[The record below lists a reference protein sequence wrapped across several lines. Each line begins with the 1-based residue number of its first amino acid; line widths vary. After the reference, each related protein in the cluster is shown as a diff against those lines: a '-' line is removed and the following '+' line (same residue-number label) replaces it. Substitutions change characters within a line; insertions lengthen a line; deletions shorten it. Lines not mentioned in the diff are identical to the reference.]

1 MPTVFDHLLS
11 ESFVPHGHCYLW
23 KPELVWMNVISDGLI
38 ALAYYSIPIVL
49 LYIVRKRG
57 DIPFDWVI
65 VLFGGFIVA
74 CGTGHLLD
82 IWTLWH
88 PTYWL
93 SSSVKSLT
101 AAISIGT
108 AIVLVSLVPK
118 ILQLPSPGQMVV
130 TNQRLENEILERQEA
145 EKELE
150 KTHQRLKFHVENSPL
165 AVVEWD
171 QDFRIQGWSK
181 RAEELFGWNATEIIG
196 LLPNELKFIYEDD
209 AIIVGETI
217 ARLIDGST
225 PRNFCQNRNYTKAE
239 NIVYCMWYNSAQ
251 FNQVGQIESTLSLV
265 LDVTEQTLAQE
276 SLQRSE
282 AELRQRSQQLED
294 TLQELQHTQSQL
306 IQTEKMSSLGQLVA
320 GVAHEINN
328 PVNFIFGNLD
338 HINNYSRDLVGL
350 VQLYQMHYPNP
361 IEEIRDRI
369 EQIELPFLQED
380 LPKILSS
387 IKIGADRIRQIVL
400 SLRNFSRHDQSAM
413 KSVDIHEGID
423 STLLILQHRLKGTA
437 DYPVIDVIKNY
448 GTLPLV
454 ECYAGQLNQVFMNI
468 LSNAIDALGEG
479 IDAKNWASKT
489 TSSSQRAICSPCISI
504 HTELVSHT
512 HVAIRIKD
520 NGVGMPESVRSRLFD
535 PFFTTKPVGK
545 GTGLG
550 LSISYQIVVEKHSG
564 SLACSSTP
572 EQGTEFTIQI
582 PLQPHKTELNQ
593 LTVATHKLGR
603 MNSNAAASDEK
614 SDRGA

>member
-1 MPTVFDHLLS
+1 MPTVFHHLLS
-11 ESFVPHGHCYLW
+11 ESFVAHGHCYLW
-23 KPELVWMNVISDGLI
+23 KPELVWLNVISDGLI

-65 VLFGGFIVA
+65 CLFGGFIVA
-74 CGTGHLLD
+74 CGTGHLLS
-82 IWTLWH
+82 IWTIWH

-93 SSSVKSLT
+93 SSMIKSFT

-108 AIVLVSLVPK
+108 AVVLVSLIPT
-118 ILQLPSPGQMVV
+118 ILQLPSPGQMAE
-130 TNQRLENEILERQEA
+130 TNQRLESEILERQET

-150 KTHQRLKFHVENSPL
+150 KIHQRLKFHVENSPL

-181 RAEELFGWNATEIIG
+181 RAEELFGWNARELIG
-196 LLPNELKFIYEDD
+196 LLPNELKFIYEED
-209 AIIVGETI
+209 AAIVGETI

-225 PRNFCQNRNYTKAE
+225 PRNFCHNRNYTKAE
-239 NIVYCMWYNSAQ
+239 NIVHCAWYNSAQ
-251 FNQVGQIESTLSLV
+251 FNPAGQIESTLSLV
-265 LDVTEQTLAQE
+265 LDVTEQKLAQE
-276 SLQRSE
+276 ALQHSE
-282 AELRQRSQQLED
+282 ADLRQRSQQLEE

-338 HINNYSRDLVGL
+338 HINMYNRDLIGL
-350 VQLYQMHYPNP
+350 VQLYQTYYPNP
-361 IEEIRDRI
+361 IQKICDRI
-369 EQIELPFLQED
+369 EEIEFDFLQED

-387 IKIGADRIRQIVL
+387 MKIGADRIRQIVL
-400 SLRNFSRHDQSAM
+400 SLRNFSRHDQSEM
-413 KSVDIHEGID
+413 KAVNIHEGID

-437 DYPVIDVIKNY
+437 AYPSINVIKNY
-448 GTLPLV
+448 GILPLV
-454 ECYAGQLNQVFMNI
+454 ECYAGQLNQVFMNV

-479 IDAKNWASKT
+479 IGDRNWVSKLD
-489 TSSSQRAICSPCISI
+489 SSSQSLIYSPCISI
-504 HTELVSHT
+504 QTELIGNT
-512 HVAIRIKD
+512 HVAIRITD
-520 NGVGMPESVRSRLFD
+520 DGIGMPESVRSRLFD

-550 LSISYQIVVEKHSG
+550 LSISYQIIVEKHGG
-564 SLACSSTP
+564 SLDCVSSP
-572 EQGTEFTIQI
+572 GQGTEFTIQI
-582 PLQPHKTELNQ
+582 PLIPQKTELNQ
-593 LTVATHKLGR
+593 FTGSIKH
-603 MNSNAAASDEK
+603 SN
-614 SDRGA
+614 